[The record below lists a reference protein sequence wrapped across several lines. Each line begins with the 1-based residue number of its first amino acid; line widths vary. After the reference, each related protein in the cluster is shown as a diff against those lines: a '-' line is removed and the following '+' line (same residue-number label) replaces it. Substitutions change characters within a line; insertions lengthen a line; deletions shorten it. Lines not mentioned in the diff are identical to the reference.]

1 MTDAAP
7 PEEPED
13 PLDRLAD
20 ILGDASRR
28 LDEIARDLAA
38 VAEVVR
44 EALGEIRAVIHDGD
58 DPEPDEEP
66 LP

>member
-1 MTDAAP
+1 MTDAP
-7 PEEPED
+7 TPQD

-20 ILGDASRR
+20 ILGDASKR
-28 LDEIARDLAA
+28 LDELARDLAA

-44 EALGEIRAVIHDGD
+44 EALGEIRAVLADED